1 MHCCVWFTWCTGPG
15 VRGGIWI
22 RTAPG
27 SPRHF
32 VLGPLRSTALNRTT
46 WNDPPPHLCCQQLTT
61 AWNHKKLSFLF
72 LAGNLLPFPPVG
84 YKSPGDGINTC
95 FSLPAL
101 WLSLCKSPSFRKKS
115 TNSSP
120 GTKYCSCVVCELRI
134 FFTHLIGWKTQ
145 KEDLGGCVNI
155 MWNSKASV
163 HKWTWMETAVFT
175 CLPAAAAAL
184 GCTESRTVA
193 TRTVSLICKA

>member
-120 GTKYCSCVVCELRI
+120 GTKYCSCVVCELRM
-134 FFTHLIGWKTQ
+134 FFYTFNWLK
-145 KEDLGGCVNI
+145 
-155 MWNSKASV
+155 NSKGGFGGMREHYVKFKSQCPQMNLNGNSRV
-163 HKWTWMETAVFT
+163 HLFA
-175 CLPAAAAAL
+175 CCR
-184 GCTESRTVA
+184 GCFGLHGE
-193 TRTVSLICKA
+193 